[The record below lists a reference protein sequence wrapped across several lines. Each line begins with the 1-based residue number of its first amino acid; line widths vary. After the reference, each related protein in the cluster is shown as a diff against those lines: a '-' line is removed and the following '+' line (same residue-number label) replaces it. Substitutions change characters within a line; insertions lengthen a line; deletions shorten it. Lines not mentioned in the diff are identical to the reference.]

1 MMLLTDEEF
10 PGTTNSHSTYLFC
23 KKISKKNNNIY
34 SSSVD
39 NQVLNSK
46 GELERKEIKRKSQK
60 SLEICLNLE
69 KKPQPTFI

>member
-1 MMLLTDEEF
+1 MMLLTGEEF
-10 PGTTNSHSTYLFC
+10 PGTTNSYSTNLFC
-23 KKISKKNNNIY
+23 KKKNKY
-34 SSSVD
+34 SPSVD